1 MKFALPILGA
11 LLLCAGGLQAQ
22 GARSLSTTFAN
33 NNSGGVGGTV
43 FFDVTVTNALD
54 VTALD
59 VNFLAAAQTPVGLK
73 VYTCPNTYQGN
84 EGSMSARTQV
94 GQDNGSATAA
104 GVGAPTTITMQTPF
118 KLVPGTYG
126 MALEAVG
133 SGHAYTNG
141 NGSNQSYSNA
151 DLALQLGAA
160 TNTAFGGSPFTPR
173 VWNGAIWYNP
183 AGGGPYAT
191 ATQFGKGSVVGSP
204 PGPVDAGPF
213 QSTFSSTLTR
223 GFYFQTPAIPIIIN
237 GFRVPNEANQPQQ
250 AVAFFT
256 MPQMPPAFSASYQIT
271 ANDVKFFAE
280 AQKSGTVLRPKAPI
294 VIQPNTWVGVLGAGQ
309 ATGSTTMYNSYGG
322 SAVSSSVLGQPITL
336 NRLLYQGTLAGRTD
350 ALVPVSTENAGSIG
364 RVELYV
370 VGQTSTPTPPLLS
383 SIGTPGF
390 GNSPKL
396 DLKGNIASAQFG
408 LINMSLAKLPT
419 AIPTPFGDLLI
430 VPSFFLQIPVAG
442 GTGTTPGLPIPND
455 QSFLNVS
462 LYSQA
467 LVVDLT
473 NNIFGMSNGMDWKIA
488 N

>member
-84 EGSMSARTQV
+84 EGSMSAWTQV

-309 ATGSTTMYNSYGG
+309 A
-322 SAVSSSVLGQPITL
+322 
-336 NRLLYQGTLAGRTD
+336 
-350 ALVPVSTENAGSIG
+350 
-364 RVELYV
+364 
-370 VGQTSTPTPPLLS
+370 VG
-383 SIGTPGF
+383 
-390 GNSPKL
+390 
-396 DLKGNIASAQFG
+396 
-408 LINMSLAKLPT
+408 
-419 AIPTPFGDLLI
+419 
-430 VPSFFLQIPVAG
+430 
-442 GTGTTPGLPIPND
+442 
-455 QSFLNVS
+455 
-462 LYSQA
+462 
-467 LVVDLT
+467 
-473 NNIFGMSNGMDWKIA
+473 
-488 N
+488 